1 MIGMFL
7 EMLWTINIL
16 SKGSLWWNGRS
27 FNKTASWAE
36 NSRNSNPL
44 SSATSTGSKLIAIF
58 PIESLIINSAILIE
72 LKNTVLDKSWISIL
86 GSLEIFSGAE
96 IAYRNSMGI
105 KNDFIILAIE

>member
-1 MIGMFL
+1 MGGKF
-7 EMLWTINIL
+7 
-16 SKGSLWWNGRS
+16 KK
-27 FNKTASWAE
+27 FKPA
-36 NSRNSNPL
+36 

-96 IAYRNSMGI
+96 IAYRNIWVSRMI
-105 KNDFIILAIE
+105 FIILAIE